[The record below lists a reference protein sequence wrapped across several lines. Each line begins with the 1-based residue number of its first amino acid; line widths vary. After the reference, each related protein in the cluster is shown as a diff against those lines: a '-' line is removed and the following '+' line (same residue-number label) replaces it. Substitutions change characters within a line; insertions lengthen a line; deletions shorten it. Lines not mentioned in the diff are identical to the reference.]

1 MVLRPGAATD
11 ASDLL
16 SFLDG
21 RVARCRIP
29 KTVVFADSL
38 PRTASGKVLK
48 SQLRERFR
56 ATGERNHF

>member
-1 MVLRPGAATD
+1 MVLRPGAAAD

-21 RVARCRIP
+21 KVARYKIP

-56 ATGERNHF
+56 ATGERHHF